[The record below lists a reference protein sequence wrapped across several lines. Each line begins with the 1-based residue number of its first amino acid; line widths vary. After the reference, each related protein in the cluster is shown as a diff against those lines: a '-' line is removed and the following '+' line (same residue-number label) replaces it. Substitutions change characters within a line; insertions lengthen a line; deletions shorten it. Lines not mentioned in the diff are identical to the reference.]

1 METRQMIVDQ
11 ICANIYEC
19 YSRIEED
26 FEIDLKENITKHD
39 VLLRGE
45 NFPCEKSEY
54 IMGYF

>member
-1 METRQMIVDQ
+1 MIVDQ